1 MCQCEKELI
10 YFSVLWTQSVF
21 KWELFLQFHWIWLGK
36 KTCYAVIVCVVRC
49 KYLNI
54 LVRPRLSFLFAEQQK
69 ARIVHTSDECNVR
82 WKKFRKASHLKRLN
96 VIIIQRFRDSL
107 WRDVEIKLI
116 KKRTIKIH
124 HHKTVKFI
132 MNNLTWWIHRRFGC
146 FGYSHYF
153 QLSMTG
159 SDEKNMHSL

>member
-1 MCQCEKELI
+1 MRKGIDLFFCALNSKCIQVRIVFTVPLDLI
-10 YFSVLWTQSVF
+10 RKKNLLCCYCLCCALQIFEHTCSSSP
-21 KWELFLQFHWIWLGK
+21 LFFICRA
-36 KTCYAVIVCVVRC
+36 T
-49 KYLNI
+49 
-54 LVRPRLSFLFAEQQK
+54 K

-146 FGYSHYF
+146 FSYSHYF